1 MRSLELRVKETFDL
15 AKKSSESQIE
25 GELALQE
32 VNKIMPFIGEK
43 FDVYEQERRQMK
55 KAIEEVNGTVSKM
68 NERTEK
74 LESKIDRQEWYSKRN
89 CMIAENKEE
98 KIDQLAV
105 DFIIDNLDIK
115 MDDINID
122 RCNARGKVFRVKQ
135 KLKVQ
140 EKVLPKTLQHK
151 RFAS

>member
-32 VNKIMPFIGEK
+32 VNKTMPFIGEK

-74 LESKIDRQEWYSKRN
+74 PESKIDRQEWYSKRN

-115 MDDINID
+115 TDDINID
-122 RCNARGKVFRVKQ
+122 RYNARGNVFRVKQ